1 MKYSVLLADER
12 LEGSHFETRTISL
25 HTSYRRISTLSSWK
39 PPQKPEKLKW
49 MTSITHW
56 GMNLTFDLPSHA
68 LLSVE
73 TLLPPRFCPHSVKEF
88 ISTEG
93 SSKFCY
99 LTFVCLRDLYQLSV
113 FKNSSCRAGER
124 RTTSSFEAVA
134 SMGSGSNLVCVCRL
148 PSGPQKNYPRFDTRP
163 LGGVGAW

>member
-1 MKYSVLLADER
+1 
-12 LEGSHFETRTISL
+12 
-25 HTSYRRISTLSSWK
+25 
-39 PPQKPEKLKW
+39 
-49 MTSITHW
+49 MTSPHPWKEVQGGRIGHSTSRTPLICPPLYR
-56 GMNLTFDLPSHA
+56 N
-68 LLSVE
+68 
-73 TLLPPRFCPHSVKEF
+73 PPRFCPHSVKEF